1 MERGKASGGVGVYVD
16 CHKGRCKTK
25 NLSIDMRSVLI
36 VLMWTR
42 NVYYILEQPE
52 NSRFLKTP
60 NMQHAVE
67 ITGGYLS
74 PLTYQKAFGHDMPK
88 PTRFTTNW
96 PHAVLNTLI
105 RKQPLE
111 LTRRLHDPANC
122 DNYRIAINNN
132 NNNPKKKTPQGEQWL
147 DCGWEEAQ
155 LIRALPH
162 RALQS
167 HCQGS
172 ERCC

>member
-1 MERGKASGGVGVYVD
+1 MLIAT
-16 CHKGRCKTK
+16 KGDRCKTK

-74 PLTYQKAFGHDMPK
+74 PQTYLKAFGHDMPK
-88 PTRFTTNW
+88 ATRFTTNW
-96 PHAVLNTLI
+96 PPAVLETLI
-105 RKQPLE
+105 RKKPLE
-111 LTRRLHDPANC
+111 LTRRLEDPANR
-122 DNYRIAINNN
+122 DNYRIAIKNN
-132 NNNPKKKTPQGEQWL
+132 NNNPKEKTLQGEQWL

-172 ERCC
+172 GPSC

>member
-1 MERGKASGGVGVYVD
+1 
-16 CHKGRCKTK
+16 
-25 NLSIDMRSVLI
+25 MRSVLI

-96 PHAVLNTLI
+96 PPAVLDTLI
-105 RKQPLE
+105 RNQPLE
-111 LTRRLHDPANC
+111 LTRRLRDPANR
-122 DNYRIAINNN
+122 DNYRIAIKTTIIIQRKNTAGRAMVGLRVGRSSAHQST
-132 NNNPKKKTPQGEQWL
+132 TPQSFAKPLPGE
-147 DCGWEEAQ
+147 
-155 LIRALPH
+155 
-162 RALQS
+162 
-167 HCQGS
+167 
-172 ERCC
+172 

>member
-1 MERGKASGGVGVYVD
+1 MGVYVD

-74 PLTYQKAFGHDMPK
+74 PLTYQRAFGHDMPK

-96 PHAVLNTLI
+96 PRAVLNTLI

-111 LTRRLHDPANC
+111 LTPRLHDPANRG
-122 DNYRIAINNN
+122 NYRIAINKN
-132 NNNPKKKTPQGEQWL
+132 NNNPKKKALQEEQWL
-147 DCGWEEAQ
+147 GTGWASAQ
-155 LIRALPH
+155 RIRALPH
-162 RALQS
+162 RALQG
-167 HCQGS
+167 HRQGS
-172 ERCC
+172 GPSC